1 VDEKNLISLDEAGS
15 NLTMTRTHA
24 RSLKGTRARGTKPL
38 RKDKNVSTITAITK
52 NKVLATANFLGAVT
66 GIVFEAFMLRKLIP
80 KLWDGA
86 VITIDNC
93 KIHFSEEVNQAVAE
107 KGAKLVFLPPY
118 SPDFAPIE
126 NFWSKIK
133 SILRKLKPR
142 TYRELDQA
150 LEEAFQ
156 QVSEKDLRNWFAHGC
171 YCTSPIRETL

>member
-1 VDEKNLISLDEAGS
+1 
-15 NLTMTRTHA
+15 MTRTHA
-24 RSLKGTRARGTKPL
+24 RSLKGTRAHGTRPL
-38 RKDKNVSTITAITK
+38 KKGQNVSTITAITTK
-52 NKVLATANFLGAVT
+52 KILATANFLGAVT
-66 GIVFEAFMLRKLIP
+66 GIVFEAFMIRQVVP
-80 KLWDGA
+80 ELWEGA

-93 KIHFSEEVNQAVAE
+93 KIHFSDEVKKAVEE
-107 KGAKLVFLPPY
+107 KGAKLVYLSPY

-150 LEEAFQ
+150 LEEAFK

-171 YCTSPIRETL
+171 YCTSSI